1 MADGAM
7 KLQDRLA
14 LRIEEAA
21 GALGIAEGT
30 VRNFLS
36 QIPHFRLGRTLLFPV
51 DGLRKWAND
60 QAEAQHSHTDKAVKE
75 ILSSVDPQRKD

>member
-1 MADGAM
+1 MADGAIT
-7 KLQDRLA
+7 LQNRLA

-21 GALGIAEGT
+21 KALGIAEGT

-60 QAEAQHSHTDKAVKE
+60 QASTQDDHADKAVEE
-75 ILSSVDPQRKD
+75 ILSAVEPKRKD